1 MVTLVEGERE
11 ETVVSSSDMLQEKRW
26 KWMWKWRGR
35 ERRRVR
41 GESEEWIGESS

>member
-26 KWMWKWRGR
+26 KWMWKWREGNGGGL
-35 ERRRVR
+35 EERVR
-41 GESEEWIGESS
+41 SG